1 MIFLLK
7 SEAVLIHDAFT
18 LLANTIDRNNLAETL
33 PTTQTTS
40 CQKETPW
47 LFGMDFMRFLKMS
60 SFKGLSGN
68 VEFDQTTGYR
78 NNITLSIVDRTR
90 AGVDLV
96 IFCFFSIINC
106 LARGV
111 RFSFTLFV

>member
-1 MIFLLK
+1 MLIFK

-18 LLANTIDRNNLAETL
+18 LLANTIDRHNLAETL
-33 PTTQTTS
+33 PATPTAS
-40 CQKETPW
+40 CQKENPW
-47 LFGMDFMRFLKMS
+47 LFGMDFMRYLRMS
-60 SFKGLSGN
+60 NFYGLSGH

-96 IFCFFSIINC
+96 CLCFIYFYMNKSLLI
-106 LARGV
+106 
-111 RFSFTLFV
+111 